1 MRKQLITRGLM
12 VSLLALTAAGAGAQT
27 PPSALSVVP
36 GITFQGQVGGM
47 DVWSVPGQADL
58 FVVAPDGRTI
68 LRGLMFSGAG
78 RDIGA
83 AFSGAAPSELITL
96 SGAAPLED
104 HVHPHPEQGVP
115 VVNTATGESFSSL
128 LGPDSCQ
135 SPVINQ
141 ATAFGTPEVAGWDE
155 AGRGNPPPA
164 EPATTA
170 TSTAEPPTT
179 ATPTASVPLNA
190 AGLIDGAEVAKEA
203 QDALEGFDQDE
214 KRALLLELVNGLR
227 SADTQEAFLQ
237 GIAGW
242 RARIDQMRVEKGMGR
257 LYSEDGSAPLPPVA
271 SASVATTLAPPE
283 VITTPLPPA
292 EVEQASAEVPLEQK
306 LLEDA
311 RNNALWFSVG
321 ANDVPAVYA
330 FIDPTCPYS
339 ASAIAALS
347 DQVGAGELQLRV
359 ILAPVVSERASGL
372 IAGILNSDQPPLTF
386 FDHEV
391 SLAERGRSDLAPGTF
406 GDLPGPVQAGIQR
419 NFDMIRDY
427 GIPGV
432 PFFVYET
439 AEGARVLSGSPEGIS
454 FPGAMADPYTGTN

>member
-1 MRKQLITRGLM
+1 MRKDIIIGGLA
-12 VSLLALTAAGAGAQT
+12 VSLLALTVAGAAAQT

-36 GITFQGQVGGM
+36 GITFEGQVGGM

-68 LRGLMFSGAG
+68 LRGLMFSGTG
-78 RDIGA
+78 RDIGS
-83 AFSGAAPSELITL
+83 AFTGASPSELFTL
-96 SGAAPLED
+96 SGLEKLED
-104 HVHPHPEQGVP
+104 HDHPHPHPDEGIP
-115 VVNTATGESFSSL
+115 VVNTATGESFAAL

-135 SPVINQ
+135 SPIINE
-141 ATAFGTPEVAGWDE
+141 AAAFGAPLVAGWDE

-164 EPATTA
+164 EP
-170 TSTAEPPTT
+170 SPTGSP
-179 ATPTASVPLNA
+179 AASVPVNST
-190 AGLIDGAEVAKEA
+190 GLIDGAEVAREA
-203 QDALEGFDQDE
+203 QNALEGFSQDE
-214 KRALLLELVNGLR
+214 KRDLLLELVNELR
-227 SADTQEAFLQ
+227 SAETQEGFLA
-237 GIAGW
+237 GIAAW
-242 RARIDQMRVEKGMGR
+242 RARIDQMRVSKGMSR

-271 SASVATTLAPPE
+271 SLATATTLAPPE
-283 VITTPLPPA
+283 IVTTPLPPL
-292 EVEQASAEVPLEQK
+292 EVTLESDEIPLEQQ

-321 ANDVPAVYA
+321 ANDVPSVYA

-339 ASAIAALS
+339 ASAVATLS
-347 DQVGAGELQLRV
+347 EKIGAGALQLRV
-359 ILAPVVSERASGL
+359 ILAPVVSDRASGL
-372 IAGILNSDQPPLTF
+372 IAGILNSPQPPLTF

-391 SLAERGRSDLAPGTF
+391 SLAERGRSDLVPGALS
-406 GDLPGPVQAGIQR
+406 DLPGPIQAGIQR

-454 FPGAMADPYTGTN
+454 FPGAMADPYTGTK